1 MRTSLSRIVL
11 AGLLVIAAI
20 VALFPIAWMTMTSV
34 KPEDEIYKD
43 PPIWVSKHPTLRH
56 YRDLF
61 NRFNFGRL
69 TWNSLVITAGVLV
82 ISTVFGTMAAYGF
95 SRYDFR
101 GSGALLG
108 ALLAARMITP
118 SALVVPL
125 YAMMRALGQLN
136 TLTGIV
142 IGITVLNLPFVVW
155 MMKPFMDELPRQVEE
170 AAELDGLSPMR
181 VFWQIVVPL
190 AAPGL
195 FTVALFSV
203 VTGWVDV
210 LFGMS
215 FSTTTEAMPLTA
227 GLLQMQT
234 GYQIYWG
241 PMMAGGVYLTLPT
254 AVLSF
259 GLQKYL
265 VRGMRAGF

>member
-1 MRTSLSRIVL
+1 MRVSLSRTALVIMLVL
-11 AGLLVIAAI
+11 AAIA
-20 VALFPIAWMTMTSV
+20 ALFPIAWMMATSV
-34 KPEDEIYKD
+34 KPEEEIYRD
-43 PPIWVSKHPTLRH
+43 PPTWVPHKPTLQH
-56 YRDLF
+56 YMALF
-61 NRFNFGRL
+61 SRFGFGRL
-69 TWNSLVITAGVLV
+69 TWNSLVVTAGVVV

-95 SRYDFR
+95 SRYGFR
-101 GSGALLG
+101 GSGVLLG

-125 YAMMRALGQLN
+125 YIMMRALHQLN
-136 TLTGIV
+136 TLTGII

-155 MMKPFMDELPRQVEE
+155 MMKPFVDGLPREVEE
-170 AAELDGLSPMR
+170 AAELDGLSPAH
-181 VFWQIVVPL
+181 VFWRIAVPL
-190 AAPGL
+190 ASPGL
-195 FTVALFSV
+195 FTVALFSAI
-203 VTGWVDV
+203 TGWVDL

-215 FSTTTEAMPLTA
+215 FSTTTKAMPLTA

-254 AVLSF
+254 FLLSF

-265 VRGMRAGF
+265 VRGMRVGF